1 VNSSSV
7 AALEYLAGQHD
18 SCPRRNIVIIRD
30 KKVQVAMPVPMQ
42 TTVDRLDKPS
52 AYYLGR
58 VSTTPTAKRR
68 LTMVCQRLTQDRVWQ
83 NKKRKYGRDRDDDD
97 VGRQKTP
104 EEPEDPLKDAATLYV
119 GNLCVQKL
127 GPGSMRGEVL
137 TNALQVI
144 LHYRR
149 ADTRAFC

>member
-1 VNSSSV
+1 
-7 AALEYLAGQHD
+7 
-18 SCPRRNIVIIRD
+18 
-30 KKVQVAMPVPMQ
+30 MPVPMQ

-68 LTMVCQRLTQDRVWQ
+68 PTMVCQRLTQDRVWQ

-97 VGRQKTP
+97 IGRQKTP

-119 GNLCVQKL
+119 GNLCV
-127 GPGSMRGEVL
+127 GPGSMGGEVL